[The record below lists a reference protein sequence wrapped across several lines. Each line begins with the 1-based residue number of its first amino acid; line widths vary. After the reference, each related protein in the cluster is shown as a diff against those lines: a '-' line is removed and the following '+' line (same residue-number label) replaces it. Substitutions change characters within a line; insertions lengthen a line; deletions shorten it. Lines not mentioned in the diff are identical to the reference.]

1 MLGIAVGTHLHLIP
15 RPRLGSELQTN
26 FVSLLI
32 GDVLFGREGLDILV
46 EVDPV
51 QLTIGGFSSHKLCE
65 RIGTVTVHTADKSTA
80 CLWVSG
86 LTLPLTIPHDNPH
99 STDMLLG
106 FLDVGHC
113 CQSLPPIR
121 IRAS

>member
-51 QLTIGGFSSHKLCE
+51 QLS
-65 RIGTVTVHTADKSTA
+65 
-80 CLWVSG
+80 
-86 LTLPLTIPHDNPH
+86 
-99 STDMLLG
+99 
-106 FLDVGHC
+106 VGSFGSPYTN
-113 CQSLPPIR
+113 QD
-121 IRAS
+121 